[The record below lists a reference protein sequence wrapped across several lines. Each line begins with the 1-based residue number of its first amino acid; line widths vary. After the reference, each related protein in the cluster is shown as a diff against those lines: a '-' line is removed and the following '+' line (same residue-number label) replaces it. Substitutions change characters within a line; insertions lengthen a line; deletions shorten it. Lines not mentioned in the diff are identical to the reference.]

1 MSCSLPP
8 ALPRDWLSPK
18 SFWLGKIQTPAHA
31 QMRIDILSLFP
42 AIAAA
47 PLAESMIG
55 KAQQRGLVSI
65 HSHNLRDWAK
75 DKHRITDDAPYGGSQ
90 GMVMKCEP
98 FFEAVEAIRQIP
110 MTTKA
115 APASSIPIPA
125 IREIREIRGQPD
137 APGASRDDPSFS
149 SLDSESKVTAS
160 PSARVVL
167 MSPAGRRFDQRIAAE
182 YSVPGSHLIL
192 LCGHYE
198 GIDQRVI
205 DHLVDDEI
213 SIGDYVLTNG
223 ALAAAVFTDAV
234 VRLLPGVLGDAFSA
248 PDDSFSSG
256 LLEFPQY
263 TRPVE
268 YRGWRVPDVLLS
280 GNHGAIAAWRRERAL
295 EKTRRVRPD
304 LLD

>member
-1 MSCSLPP
+1 
-8 ALPRDWLSPK
+8 
-18 SFWLGKIQTPAHA
+18 
-31 QMRIDILSLFP
+31 MRIDILSLFP
-42 AIAAA
+42 AIASA

-98 FFEAVEAIRQIP
+98 FFEGVAAIRQIP
-110 MTTKA
+110 PQSEDTP
-115 APASSIPIPA
+115 APSTPIPG
-125 IREIREIRGQPD
+125 ICEIRGPSEVS
-137 APGASRDDPSFS
+137 ASSHNDLETLVSGSASPAA
-149 SLDSESKVTAS
+149 AS

-182 YSVPGSHLIL
+182 YAVPGSHVIL

-234 VRLLPGVLGDAFSA
+234 VRLLPGVLGDALSA

-268 YRGWRVPDVLLS
+268 YRGWRVPEVLLS

-304 LLD
+304 LLG